1 MALALFGRG
10 RDSQRDRE
18 IRDLRLELGAMQARL
33 AAPVAFVNE
42 PFVGFGDSSGAANVF
57 GALRGTADSAQR
69 VIRNRIQS
77 LPMGVYVRRFVSGDF
92 EDTPAFDHPLQ
103 RLLDFPTRDPRTGQ
117 STHSGLQL
125 WGAAVSQYQAVGES
139 YLLVLRD
146 GNGVPFNLQ
155 LSQPG
160 ALEPLVNG
168 GRITGYRTTGQTS
181 ITLRSID
188 VVRIWD
194 VDPFNLFTGASV
206 MVRNASKINTDA
218 FAHEHWEKF
227 YQHDATP
234 KTYMEAADSTAELPT
249 PDQQEQLDTSW
260 IRRLNRRF
268 GSQRSPTFVHP
279 QWKLKELQSQS
290 EAVNG
295 VAMMAH
301 TSSEVME
308 SYGVPPSM
316 LGRNQDVNRAAAE
329 TARFTFDLYTTE
341 PITCVIADAITDQLA
356 PQYEQ
361 AEGVRLV
368 VKYKPFISRDKD
380 FELRKDETDLKN
392 KIRNIDEVRDA
403 REPALPKI
411 SWGQWPVGTFADI
424 PYTGEEEEVDLSAF
438 ELPPVDEEEEAE
450 AVAELDEDET
460 ETEETPEEE
469 ERKRGFPFM
478 RRVRAHFT
486 PEREWQRQLDRE
498 RKWTPVFQ
506 SKLRAVINRQGQISI
521 ERFLKRGLRQRVTG
535 EEIAAEVFPLT
546 GWEDLFERQVDP
558 VRTAAFVESGGAAT
572 TAITGKAFRF
582 DAAARAALAR
592 QNALHITL
600 VNEHTRSLIVEAID
614 AGLVEGEGVGQVAK
628 RISDV
633 FGQRK
638 RDTKRIA
645 RTEMAGAV
653 SEAQEQGYEQT
664 GVVERK
670 QWNSSLDADVRDSH
684 LIDGQTVALGEN
696 FTLTDSGTGPSP
708 GAPEFSA
715 GNRIN
720 CRCFLTPVFFD
731 EDAAGL
737 GFPIGAQGDL

>member
-10 RDSQRDRE
+10 REARRDQE
-18 IRDLRLELGAMQARL
+18 IRELRLELGVVHARL
-33 AAPVAFVNE
+33 AAPIAFANE
-42 PFVGFGDSSGAANVF
+42 PFVGFGDSSSAANVF

-77 LPMGVYVRRFVSGDF
+77 LPMGVYLRRFVKGDF

-103 RLLDFPTRDPRTGQ
+103 RLLDFPTPDPVTGQ

-125 WGAAVSQYQAVGES
+125 WGAVVSQYQAVGEA
-139 YLLVLRD
+139 YLIVLRD
-146 GNGVPFNLQ
+146 GNRVPFNLQ
-155 LSQPG
+155 LARPG
-160 ALEPLVNG
+160 AIEPLVNG

-181 ITLRSID
+181 ITLPSIN

-194 VDPFNLFTGASV
+194 VDPFHLFTGASV
-206 MVRNASKINTDA
+206 MVRNATKINTDA
-218 FAHEHWEKF
+218 HAHQHWEKF
-227 YQHDATP
+227 YEHDATP
-234 KTYMEAADSTAELPT
+234 KTYMEAADANAELPT

-268 GSQRSPTFVHP
+268 GSQRSPHWVHP
-279 QWKLKELQSQS
+279 QWRLKELQSQS
-290 EAVNG
+290 EAANG

-361 AEGVRLV
+361 SEGVRLV

-392 KIRNIDEVRDA
+392 KIRNIDEVRDG

-411 SWGQWPVGTFADI
+411 GWGGWPVGTFSDV
-424 PYTGEEEEVDLSAF
+424 PYTGEEEEIDLSNFDLVEPEA
-438 ELPPVDEEEEAE
+438 EDATEEAIDAE
-450 AVAELDEDET
+450 ADET
-460 ETEETPEEE
+460 PETDEVPEEE
-469 ERKRGFPFM
+469 ERRRELQVM
-478 RRVRAHFT
+478 RKLRAHFV
-486 PEREWQRQLDRE
+486 PELEWKRQLARE
-498 RKWTPVFQ
+498 RKWTPRFE
-506 SKLRAVINRQGQISI
+506 SRLRAVMHRQAQISI
-521 ERFLKRGLRQRVTG
+521 ARLLDRGLRQRATAF
-535 EEIAAEVFPLT
+535 EIADEVFPLT
-546 GWEDLFERQVDP
+546 GWEDLFERVVDP
-558 VRTAAFVESGGAAT
+558 VRAGAFSESANAAT
-572 TAITGKAFRF
+572 QAITSKPFVF
-582 DAAARAALAR
+582 TEAAQAALAT
-592 QNALHITL
+592 QNAAHITF
-600 VNEHTRSLIVEAID
+600 VNETTRSAIVEAID
-614 AGLVEGEGVGQVAK
+614 AGLAEGEGVGQVAK

-633 FGQRK
+633 FGKRK

-653 SEAQEQGYEQT
+653 SEAQEQGYKQT
-664 GVVERK
+664 DVVEKK
-670 QWNSSLDADVRDSH
+670 QWNTSLDSDVRDSH
-684 LIDGQTVALGEN
+684 TIDGQQQSI
-696 FTLTDSGTGPSP
+696 DSDFKLADGGMGASP
-708 GAPEFSA
+708 GAPGFSA

-720 CRCFLTPVFFD
+720 CRCFITPVFFD
-731 EDAAGL
+731 EDKAGLAFPVAAG
-737 GFPIGAQGDL
+737 A